1 MSAFEDTTP
10 FVLALLITFTAL
22 VFISIWNNYNSVKVE
37 KEVSKPK
44 NDGPSRTRELL
55 IRFTKFYNDLDAH
68 NNYLYDTQL
77 LPDPKQHI
85 IHALYVG
92 YDESENDEDRKAIKI
107 GLEAIVQF
115 QDLIGDEPLKPEID
129 EEIGDQ
135 VLINMENQD
144 ISNEQKKYLD
154 KLELASKRDHRKLGT
169 SLDLF
174 YFDEFS
180 PAMPFF
186 LPKGTF
192 IMNELTNYMREK
204 YKKYDYQEVI
214 TPQIFSS
221 KLWDLSGHSSH
232 FQENMFFTEN
242 DENKMGIKPMNCPS
256 HYLLFRSRLH
266 SYKDLPIRYADFGRL
281 HRNERSGVSHGL
293 TRVKSFSQDDS
304 HIFCT
309 KDQIEAEILSFLNL
323 LVSFQL

>member
-1 MSAFEDTTP
+1 MTAFEDTTP

-92 YDESENDEDRKAIKI
+92 YDESENDEDRNAIKI

-129 EEIGDQ
+129 EDTEDQ
-135 VLINMENQD
+135 QTNLENSD
-144 ISNEQKKYLD
+144 LTDEQKKYLD
-154 KLELASKRDHRKLGT
+154 FNNKRIQELETH
-169 SLDLF
+169 
-174 YFDEFS
+174 FS
-180 PAMPFF
+180 H
-186 LPKGTF
+186 LK
-192 IMNELTNYMREK
+192 IEMNENVLSEEK
-204 YKKYDYQEVI
+204 IDASDK
-214 TPQIFSS
+214 
-221 KLWDLSGHSSH
+221 
-232 FQENMFFTEN
+232 
-242 DENKMGIKPMNCPS
+242 
-256 HYLLFRSRLH
+256 
-266 SYKDLPIRYADFGRL
+266 
-281 HRNERSGVSHGL
+281 RNVS
-293 TRVKSFSQDDS
+293 
-304 HIFCT
+304 
-309 KDQIEAEILSFLNL
+309 E
-323 LVSFQL
+323 

>member
-1 MSAFEDTTP
+1 MTAFEDTTP

-107 GLEAIVQF
+107 GLEAITQF

-129 EEIGDQ
+129 QDEDDQ
-135 VLINMENQD
+135 STNLENLD
-144 ISNEQKKYLD
+144 ISDEQKKYID
-154 KLELASKRDHRKLGT
+154 FNNKRIKELETHFAHLKI
-169 SLDLF
+169 
-174 YFDEFS
+174 E
-180 PAMPFF
+180 
-186 LPKGTF
+186 
-192 IMNELTNYMREK
+192 MNEDELSEEK
-204 YKKYDYQEVI
+204 IHAQDK
-214 TPQIFSS
+214 
-221 KLWDLSGHSSH
+221 
-232 FQENMFFTEN
+232 
-242 DENKMGIKPMNCPS
+242 
-256 HYLLFRSRLH
+256 
-266 SYKDLPIRYADFGRL
+266 
-281 HRNERSGVSHGL
+281 RNTSE
-293 TRVKSFSQDDS
+293 
-304 HIFCT
+304 
-309 KDQIEAEILSFLNL
+309 
-323 LVSFQL
+323 

>member
-1 MSAFEDTTP
+1 MTAFEDTTP

-68 NNYLYDTQL
+68 NDYLYDTQL

-129 EEIGDQ
+129 EDTEDQ
-135 VLINMENQD
+135 STNLENLD
-144 ISNEQKKYLD
+144 ISDEQKKYID
-154 KLELASKRDHRKLGT
+154 FNNKRIKELETHFVHLKIEVNDDIISENEDISTSEKRNI
-169 SLDLF
+169 S
-174 YFDEFS
+174 E
-180 PAMPFF
+180 
-186 LPKGTF
+186 
-192 IMNELTNYMREK
+192 
-204 YKKYDYQEVI
+204 
-214 TPQIFSS
+214 
-221 KLWDLSGHSSH
+221 
-232 FQENMFFTEN
+232 
-242 DENKMGIKPMNCPS
+242 
-256 HYLLFRSRLH
+256 
-266 SYKDLPIRYADFGRL
+266 
-281 HRNERSGVSHGL
+281 
-293 TRVKSFSQDDS
+293 
-304 HIFCT
+304 
-309 KDQIEAEILSFLNL
+309 
-323 LVSFQL
+323 

>member
-1 MSAFEDTTP
+1 MTAFEDTTP

-92 YDESENDEDRKAIKI
+92 YDESENDEDRNAIKI

-129 EEIGDQ
+129 EDTEDQ
-135 VLINMENQD
+135 QTNLENSD
-144 ISNEQKKYLD
+144 LTDEQKKYLD
-154 KLELASKRDHRKLGT
+154 FNNKRIQELETHFSHLKIEINENV
-169 SLDLF
+169 
-174 YFDEFS
+174 FDE
-180 PAMPFF
+180 
-186 LPKGTF
+186 
-192 IMNELTNYMREK
+192 EK
-204 YKKYDYQEVI
+204 IDASDK
-214 TPQIFSS
+214 
-221 KLWDLSGHSSH
+221 
-232 FQENMFFTEN
+232 
-242 DENKMGIKPMNCPS
+242 
-256 HYLLFRSRLH
+256 
-266 SYKDLPIRYADFGRL
+266 
-281 HRNERSGVSHGL
+281 RNASE
-293 TRVKSFSQDDS
+293 
-304 HIFCT
+304 
-309 KDQIEAEILSFLNL
+309 
-323 LVSFQL
+323 

>member
-1 MSAFEDTTP
+1 MTAFEDTTP

-129 EEIGDQ
+129 EDTEDQ
-135 VLINMENQD
+135 QTNLENLD
-144 ISNEQKKYLD
+144 ISDEQKKYLD
-154 KLELASKRDHRKLGT
+154 FNNKRIQELETH
-169 SLDLF
+169 
-174 YFDEFS
+174 FS
-180 PAMPFF
+180 H
-186 LPKGTF
+186 LK
-192 IMNELTNYMREK
+192 IEMNENVLSEEK
-204 YKKYDYQEVI
+204 IDASDK
-214 TPQIFSS
+214 
-221 KLWDLSGHSSH
+221 
-232 FQENMFFTEN
+232 
-242 DENKMGIKPMNCPS
+242 
-256 HYLLFRSRLH
+256 
-266 SYKDLPIRYADFGRL
+266 
-281 HRNERSGVSHGL
+281 RNVS
-293 TRVKSFSQDDS
+293 
-304 HIFCT
+304 
-309 KDQIEAEILSFLNL
+309 E
-323 LVSFQL
+323 

>member
-1 MSAFEDTTP
+1 MTVFEDTTP

-92 YDESENDEDRKAIKI
+92 YDESENDEDRNAIKI

-129 EEIGDQ
+129 EDAEDQ
-135 VLINMENQD
+135 QTNLENSD
-144 ISNEQKKYLD
+144 LTDEQKKYLD
-154 KLELASKRDHRKLGT
+154 FNNKRIQELETH
-169 SLDLF
+169 
-174 YFDEFS
+174 FS
-180 PAMPFF
+180 H
-186 LPKGTF
+186 LK
-192 IMNELTNYMREK
+192 IEMNENVFSEEK
-204 YKKYDYQEVI
+204 IDASDK
-214 TPQIFSS
+214 
-221 KLWDLSGHSSH
+221 
-232 FQENMFFTEN
+232 
-242 DENKMGIKPMNCPS
+242 
-256 HYLLFRSRLH
+256 
-266 SYKDLPIRYADFGRL
+266 
-281 HRNERSGVSHGL
+281 RNVS
-293 TRVKSFSQDDS
+293 
-304 HIFCT
+304 
-309 KDQIEAEILSFLNL
+309 E
-323 LVSFQL
+323 